1 MSRLAWLRAVVGL
14 GAAQLRHRRW
24 QALLAAI
31 GVALAVL
38 LSVTL
43 ASVGY
48 GLSTTGG
55 EAIAWINRDLWVSGG
70 PIGIAPGAVG
80 GFENPLQGAHP
91 LARGIES
98 RPGVREAQPI
108 AFQSVYASPNTTEF
122 GSVVAVGIGAGASG
136 LPANESGPGA
146 DFSSRNFPIPDSH
159 YANGSYDGPMT
170 HEIVVSP
177 RTAERY
183 GLEVNDTLYVGGT
196 LASARNNGYR
206 VVAIDR
212 SYSTFLGVPTVA
224 VPLSELQTLTG
235 KSGTDPAALI
245 AVSLEPGA
253 DRERVARAIERDNE
267 GIDVRTNTQ
276 QVRAVVGQTGA
287 VVAST
292 ALVVLAVGGGLALV
306 VNVLV
311 LWVYQRRTELAAL
324 KAAGVQSRTL
334 VAAVLIEGGLVGVAG
349 GAAGLA
355 ASPPVVDALN
365 RVAAELSGFPNLAKT
380 PPWLYVAGGGV
391 AVALGTAGAAVAG
404 WWLLRVSPLRHLDER

>member
-1 MSRLAWLRAVVGL
+1 MTRRAWLRAVVGL
-14 GAAQLRHRRW
+14 GLAGLRHRRY
-24 QALLAAI
+24 QALLAAT

-70 PIGIAPGAVG
+70 PVGIAPGSVG
-80 GFENPLQGAHP
+80 GFQNPLQDAHP
-91 LARGIES
+91 LARDLEARASVS
-98 RPGVREAQPI
+98 RAQPV

-122 GSVVAVGIGAGASG
+122 SSVVAVGIGAGARLS
-136 LPANESGPGA
+136 PANESG
-146 DFSSRNFPIPDSH
+146 FSSRNFPIPDSH

-170 HEIVVSP
+170 HRIVISP
-177 RTAERY
+177 TTAERY
-183 GLEVNDTLYVGGT
+183 DVGVNDTLYVGGT
-196 LASARNNGYR
+196 LASARDHGYR

-253 DRERVARAIERDNE
+253 DRERVARAIERDRE
-267 GIDVRTNTQ
+267 DLDVRTNTQ
-276 QVRAVVGQTGA
+276 QVRAIVGRTGA
-287 VVAST
+287 VVASI
-292 ALVVLAVGGGLALV
+292 ALIALAVGGGLALV

-324 KAAGVQSRTL
+324 KAAGVRSRTL
-334 VAAVLIEGGLVGVAG
+334 VGVVLVEGGLVGAVG
-349 GAAGLA
+349 GAVGLV
-355 ASPPVVDALN
+355 ASPPVVDAVN

-380 PPWLYVAGGGV
+380 PVWLYAVGGGV